1 MNAPKYEFFSYLA
14 VLECQT
20 VQPTSDSLS
29 STQARLALR
38 SQTPKGNLT
47 AIAWTWGVTNP
58 AVPGRAAQNGI
69 RPVPLRGPYRIRA
82 KCLFSQLTRLG
93 LTSTIRVFPDPSPI
107 QITCNR
113 HAKNATHGKEA
124 RLTFWTISQFKIHW
138 RGSHVAFAV
147 VLSATTFSG
156 YNPPSL

>member
-1 MNAPKYEFFSYLA
+1 MVNAPKYRLNRYLA
-14 VLECQT
+14 VLECQI
-20 VQPTSDSLS
+20 VQHDPFSLS

-93 LTSTIRVFPDPSPI
+93 STSTFRVFPDLSPYKSYVTGMEKK
-107 QITCNR
+107 QRTE
-113 HAKNATHGKEA
+113 KK
-124 RLTFWTISQFKIHW
+124 
-138 RGSHVAFAV
+138 HV
-147 VLSATTFSG
+147 
-156 YNPPSL
+156 